1 MREHINHL
9 YEKYADEL
17 RIARKE
23 QRAIRE
29 NDSSMKAQLDDIEA
43 EITYLL
49 IREHRPATVVEIGCL
64 HGWSTTWILRALRDN
79 DNDRGHLHSYDIRPD
94 AASHVPV
101 ELSGTR
107 WTFHQ
112 GDVRDQRRQL
122 PDPIDYLFMDAAH
135 SGGFARWYLEHVV
148 PLLAPGTPVSVHD
161 VFHGA
166 RPLPLTEGAVL
177 LSWLNEHH
185 VEYFTPSKAKA
196 RATYDQLNRLREQLG
211 LSEPVHSGQDNPM
224 LFFQTPPERHSNHF
238 DAGQH

>member
-9 YEKYADEL
+9 YEKYADDL

-29 NDSSMKAQLDDIEA
+29 NDRSMKAQLDDLEA

-79 DNDRGHLHSYDIRPD
+79 DEDNAGNETSGHLHSYDIRPD
-94 AASHVPV
+94 AAAHVPV
-101 ELSGTR
+101 ELSETR

-112 GDVRDQRRQL
+112 GDVRDQRALL
-122 PDPIDYLFMDAAH
+122 PKPIDYLFLDAAH
-135 SGGFARWYLEHVV
+135 SGSFARWYLEHLI
-148 PLLAPGTPVSVHD
+148 PTLEPATPVSVHD
-161 VFHGA
+161 VFHRA

-177 LSWLNEHH
+177 LSWLKANN
-185 VEYFTPSKAKA
+185 VGYFTPSRAGA
-196 RATYDQLNRLREQLG
+196 RSTYEQLNRLREQLG
-211 LSEPVHSGQDNPM
+211 LSEAVHTGQDNPM
-224 LFFQTPPERHSNHF
+224 LFFRTPN
-238 DAGQH
+238 